1 MDSEEK
7 GREREGATAEQ
18 PAPNQEAGQSQQD
31 STARTGESPI
41 SGQTAPASQPQPAR
55 PAPVSETWVEGQ
67 PASDADYN
75 ARVEK
80 GRES

>member
-7 GREREGATAEQ
+7 RREREGATAEQ

-41 SGQTAPASQPQPAR
+41 SGQTAPASQPQPV
-55 PAPVSETWVEGQ
+55 PVSETWVEGQ